1 MVQLVE
7 KQTFLGHGVSLEDLA
22 SFKALGSGAGGHQ
35 IKNCQV

>member
-22 SFKALGSGAGGHQ
+22 YLKALGSGGTLD
-35 IKNCQV
+35 